1 MKSLVVFLFLFF
13 SFGLSAQTAFVYS
26 INKEG
31 KVTHKECQ
39 SVTVK
44 LDHVIFIVNGTSYQ
58 IFQQVGTSSDGAIW
72 MDTANNKVV
81 QRNVQDDGTV
91 VFWKSEKKAFY
102 YKPLK

>member
-1 MKSLVVFLFLFF
+1 MKSLVAFLLLLF

-31 KVTHKECQ
+31 KSVHKECQ

-44 LDHVIFIVNGTSYQ
+44 LDQVLFIVNGTTYQ
-58 IFQQVGTSSDGAIW
+58 IFQQIGTSSDGAIW
-72 MDTANNKVV
+72 VDSANNKVI
-81 QRNVQDDGTV
+81 QRVIQADGTV

-102 YKPLK
+102 YKP